1 MANLEREQVSTT
13 YLYRVGY
20 NRALGKYVLEKLMDY
35 QHASYYD
42 FYEISE
48 EEYNMFGSFKLTEL
62 VYSLKPSSKRL
73 LYSGKEGGDETIRNK
88 LYAK

>member
-1 MANLEREQVSTT
+1 MANLEREKISTT
-13 YLYRVGY
+13 YFYRVGY
-20 NRALGKYVLEKLMDY
+20 NRALGKYVVEKLMDD

-48 EEYNMFGSFKLTEL
+48 EEYNMFGSFKLTKL
-62 VYSLKPSSKRL
+62 VESLEPSSKRL
-73 LYSGKEGGDETIRNK
+73 LYSWKAGGDKTIKDK

>member
-1 MANLEREQVSTT
+1 MANLEGEKISTT
-13 YLYRVGY
+13 YSYRVGY
-20 NRALGKYVLEKLMDY
+20 NKALGKYVLEKLMDSM
-35 QHASYYD
+35 HASYSD

-62 VYSLKPSSKRL
+62 VNSLEPSSKRL
-73 LYSGKEGGDETIRNK
+73 LYSFKSGGDKTIRDK

>member
-1 MANLEREQVSTT
+1 MANLEREKVNTN

-20 NRALGKYVLEKLMDY
+20 SKGLGKYVMEKCMDD

-62 VYSLKPSSKRL
+62 AYSLKPSSPRL
-73 LYSGKEGGDETIRNK
+73 LYSEKKGGDKTIRQK